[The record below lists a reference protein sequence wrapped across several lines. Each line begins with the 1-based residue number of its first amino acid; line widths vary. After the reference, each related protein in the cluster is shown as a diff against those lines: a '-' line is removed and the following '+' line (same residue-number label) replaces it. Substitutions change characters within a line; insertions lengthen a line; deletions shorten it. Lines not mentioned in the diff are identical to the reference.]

1 MENATSSTKS
11 TFINVRLIGN
21 DKTKMLYTPA
31 HTKPDGKNV
40 RARLNIPV
48 LANVRGKDKPQS
60 FRLIA
65 WGGLAD
71 LFAKSLAKGKEMTFE
86 AVANPYWANVYNNAG
101 VQITQPD
108 GTALQVMSMNFEIKD
123 FLWGKDSKATLDFE
137 IANGLRPAD
146 WNIMGSP
153 GNATWKAQLAARK
166 TSFYG
171 GGEVFGYAKVIPP
184 RTPGCKILLGDQ
196 SKLKSN
202 PGTAAVA
209 GAGTVLPP
217 VPGAALVDAVGAAL
231 PAGAEHV
238 TV

>member
-1 MENATSSTKS
+1 MENATSMTKS

-48 LANVRGKDKPQS
+48 LANVRGKEKPQN

-71 LFAKSLAKGKEMTFE
+71 LFAKALAKGKEMTFE
-86 AVANPYWANVYNNAG
+86 TVANPYWANVYNNAG
-101 VQITQPD
+101 AQITQPD
-108 GTALQVMSMNFEIKD
+108 GTALQVMSINFEIKD
-123 FLWGKDSKATLDFE
+123 FIWGKDSKATLDFE

-153 GNATWKAQLAARK
+153 GNATWKSMLATRK
-166 TSFYG
+166 ATFYNG
-171 GGEVFGYAKVIPP
+171 GDVFGYAKVIAP
-184 RTPGCKILLGDQ
+184 RTPGCTILLGDQ

-202 PGTAAVA
+202 PGTAVAGSALPAAPGPVVAAVAAALPVA
-209 GAGTVLPP
+209 GA
-217 VPGAALVDAVGAAL
+217 
-231 PAGAEHV
+231 V

>member
-1 MENATSSTKS
+1 MDNATSATKS
-11 TFINVRLIGN
+11 EFINVRVIGN

-71 LFAKSLAKGKEMTFE
+71 LFAKALAKGKEMTFF

-153 GNATWKAQLAARK
+153 GNATWKSILATRK
-166 TSFYG
+166 VAFYG
-171 GGEVFGYAKVIPP
+171 GGDVFGYAKVIPP

-202 PGTAAVA
+202 PGTVA
-209 GAGTVLPP
+209 GTATGLPPAPGTLVDQVGTVLP
-217 VPGAALVDAVGAAL
+217 VAANVAV
-231 PAGAEHV
+231 
-238 TV
+238 